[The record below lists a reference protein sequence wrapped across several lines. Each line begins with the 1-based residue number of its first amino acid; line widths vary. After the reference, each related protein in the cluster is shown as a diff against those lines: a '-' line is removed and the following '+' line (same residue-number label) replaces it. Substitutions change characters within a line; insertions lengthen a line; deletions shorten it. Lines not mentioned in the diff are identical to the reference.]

1 MGGICENRVVA
12 VTGAGRGIGRAEAI
26 AFGECGARVIVNN
39 RSEARARDT
48 VDAIRASGGVAIAH
62 VGDVSE
68 MSVAEGL
75 LRCALENFGR
85 LDVLVN
91 NAGIVRDRMLV
102 NMTEDE
108 WDDAIRVN
116 LRGTFTTMRTCARH
130 WREQSRAGIVNAS
143 IINTTSAAGLYR
155 NVGQTNY
162 AAAKAGVASM
172 TIIAADELARY
183 GVTVNAVAP
192 AAATDMSAHLIN
204 PAIRFDGDFDIY
216 APENIAPLV
225 VWLGSMAGRGVTG
238 RVFDVKGGRV
248 AVAEGW
254 RLGPQFDLRRKWNAA
269 EIGSSIEDLVKRA
282 RPNATVDGIDPVAS
296 TKSEK

>member
-1 MGGICENRVVA
+1 MAGFCENRVVA

-26 AFGECGARVIVNN
+26 AFAECGAQVVVNN
-39 RSEARARDT
+39 RSQARADET
-48 VDAIRASGGVAIAH
+48 VDVIRGAGGVAVAH

-68 MSVAEGL
+68 MAVAEGL
-75 LRCALENFGR
+75 LRCAIENFGR

-116 LRGTFTTMRTCARH
+116 LRGTFTTMRTCAGY
-130 WREQSRAGIVNAS
+130 WRERSRTETVNAA

-162 AAAKAGVASM
+162 AAAKAGIASM
-172 TIIAADELARY
+172 TIVAADELARY
-183 GVTVNAVAP
+183 GVTVNAIAP
-192 AAATDMSAHLIN
+192 AAATDMSEHLIS

-216 APENIAPLV
+216 APENIAPVV
-225 VWLGSMAGRGVTG
+225 VWLGSIAGRGVTG

-254 RLGPQFDLRRKWNAA
+254 RLGPQLDLYRKWDVA
-269 EIGSSIEDLVKRA
+269 EIGDSIDELVKRA
-282 RPNATVDGIDPVAS
+282 RPNATVDGVDPAPAA
-296 TKSEK
+296 ERAE

>member
-1 MGGICENRVVA
+1 MPGFSDDRVVA

-26 AFGECGARVIVNN
+26 AFAECGAKVIVNN
-39 RSEARARDT
+39 RSRARADDA
-48 VDAIRASGGVAIAH
+48 VDVIRASGGVAVAH

-68 MSVAEGL
+68 MAVAEGL

-116 LRGTFTTMRTCARH
+116 LRGTFTTMRTCASY
-130 WREQSRAGIVNAS
+130 WRERSRAETVNAA

-155 NVGQTNY
+155 NLGQTNY
-162 AAAKAGVASM
+162 AAAKAGIASM

-183 GVTVNAVAP
+183 GVTVNAIAP
-192 AAATDMSAHLIN
+192 AAATDMSEHLID
-204 PAIRFDGDFDIY
+204 PEIRFHGDFDIY

-254 RLGPQFDLRRKWNAA
+254 HLGPQLDLRRKWDVD
-269 EIGSSIEDLVKRA
+269 EIGDSIGELVKRA
-282 RPNATVDGIDPVAS
+282 RPNATVDGVDPVPSAKDGS
-296 TKSEK
+296 